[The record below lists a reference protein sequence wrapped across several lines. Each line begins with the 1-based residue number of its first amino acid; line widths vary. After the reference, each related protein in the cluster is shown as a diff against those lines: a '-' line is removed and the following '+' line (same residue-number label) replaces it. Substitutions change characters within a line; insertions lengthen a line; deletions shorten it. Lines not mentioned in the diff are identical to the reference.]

1 MAKSRRKL
9 MKKTKTKTKNRRR
22 RNLSRNYKLR
32 GAGITD
38 LWNSVTGKTP
48 SVTSQ
53 TPSATGQPPS
63 VTSQPPSVTG
73 TTSTI
78 TSSSVTDLWNSGTNW
93 FNNATSQTPSATDQ
107 TPSATDQTPSATS
120 QPQVNSTINN
130 PSYNTQNP
138 FTQPMPGLQTN
149 YQAPAISP
157 TTSGSQDQMGP
168 FGTPVYKVGGRK
180 RMSKRRVTRG
190 GQSLNYLKNQ
200 SRNLGYTANNMGS
213 QFKYVVGNNPTDFR
227 GLQSRSNQIYGKDN
241 NGSNFNFPKDPTKG
255 MYEDTTQAERSLEDQ
270 LITYLSNNPNLKL
283 NRSEIK
289 VGDIILVCTD
299 NSHIYKV
306 KVLTVDDNNGNN
318 DNLQVMFL
326 DCYKGR
332 RRLVKGISNLL
343 KKYDNNKN
351 VYYRIPDITLP
362 EFGTNES
369 QNMQNVTNFYNGYIS
384 N

>member
-1 MAKSRRKL
+1 MAKSRRKS

-38 LWNSVTGKTP
+38 LWNSVTG
-48 SVTSQ
+48 Q
-53 TPSATGQPPS
+53 T
-63 VTSQPPSVTG
+63 PSVTG
-73 TTSTI
+73 TTSTS

-93 FNNATSQTPSATDQ
+93 FNNATGKTPSVTG
-107 TPSATDQTPSATS
+107 QTPSATS
-120 QPQVNSTINN
+120 QTQVNSTINN

-157 TTSGSQDQMGP
+157 TTTGSQDQMGP

-200 SRNLGYTANNMGS
+200 SRNFGYTANNMGS

-227 GLQSRSNQIYGKDN
+227 GVQSRSNQIYGKDN

-283 NRSEIK
+283 NRSDIK

-362 EFGTNES
+362 EFGNNES
-369 QNMQNVTNFYNGYIS
+369 QNMQNVTNFYNRYIS